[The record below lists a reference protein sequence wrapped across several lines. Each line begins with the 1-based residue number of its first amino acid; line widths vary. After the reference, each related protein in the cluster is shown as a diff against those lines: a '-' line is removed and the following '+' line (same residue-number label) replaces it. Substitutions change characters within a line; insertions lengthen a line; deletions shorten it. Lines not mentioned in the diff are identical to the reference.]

1 MFDRITAILVEK
13 SQFIN
18 VCLDVYGTRA
28 IQKFLEDISLLGVQS
43 SFENQSNFDNILE
56 AIKEPMAICQL
67 VEHFNGSHVIQ
78 KIIKTFPNI
87 DVIPEGRKN
96 SKTPQ
101 CGLLKFSVQCAY
113 IFASL
118 PCFTIPP
125 P

>member
-87 DVIPEGRKN
+87 DVIFWSLGEHIVYVSCHEHGI
-96 SKTPQ
+96 
-101 CGLLKFSVQCAY
+101 LLLEFG
-113 IFASL
+113 
-118 PCFTIPP
+118 
-125 P
+125 